1 MKKVIK
7 LSETEWNTTQASV
20 VKYLKEHNK
29 SVLAE
34 VPVCINVWS
43 IYENTKHFSDNDPN
57 RIIQY
62 KSAFANSEKESIDT
76 KVICDTK
83 LIKSVDYVGLTE
95 SDVSLLLKHGRCKV
109 KEPNII
115 YWLDSDGEIKKQ
127 DRVTTTKEYLKLK
140 SESISETRRSRGNAL
155 FPFEFLSAGTKFVFI
170 DRSVSWW
177 GKDNRALNATR
188 SLDVNLDSLH
198 VLEGDVQHLIKVPL
212 DSIPEDSPYY
222 IEIALRNRSDLD
234 KLAEIGYKFFG
245 RNDKHTI
252 KSKDLAKYIMA
263 ELGFSQKKA
272 DSTAFFL
279 KPNPKGAKGKNKG
292 IALDCQFPYLTH
304 ALKRFWLDSPDTPK
318 KVRAAVLGFLEDDGF
333 SPENAKYGE
342 LLSRQKN

>member
-1 MKKVIK
+1 MKRVIK

-29 SVLAE
+29 PVLVA
-34 VPVCINVWS
+34 VPVCINVWA
-43 IYENTKHFSDNDPN
+43 IYESTRNFSDNDVN

-62 KSAFANSEKESIDT
+62 KSALANAENESSDT
-76 KVICDTK
+76 KMICDTK
-83 LIKSVDYVGLTE
+83 LIKPVDFVELPET
-95 SDVSLLLKHGRCKV
+95 DVSVLLKHGHCKV

-115 YWLDSDGEIKKQ
+115 CWLDSDDEIKKQ
-127 DRVTTTKEYLKLK
+127 DRVSAKKEYLKSR
-140 SESISETRRSRGNAL
+140 SESRRNSMSIGAAFFTNA
-155 FPFEFLSAGTKFVFI
+155 KFVFI
-170 DRSVSWW
+170 DRSISRWE
-177 GKDNRALNATR
+177 KDNSALNATR

-198 VLEGDVQHLIKVPL
+198 VFEGDIQHLIKDSL

-222 IEIALRNRSDLD
+222 IEKALRNRSDLD

-252 KSKDLAKYIMA
+252 KSSDLAEYIRE
-263 ELGFSQKKA
+263 ELDFKLKKSY
-272 DSTAFFL
+272 STAFFL

-318 KVRAAVLGFLEDDGF
+318 KVTAAVLGFLEDDGF

-342 LLSRQKN
+342 LLSRQKKLGE